1 MKKLFV
7 MLPFLMLTFIAFAQE
22 SKPMTIEVEG
32 NSELSVQPDQA
43 EIYVSLREMAM
54 TVAEATSRLNKKTKM
69 IEDNLKKTKLKGY
82 DFYVDNYNVNIN
94 RIYRNGTSKDSGYV
108 ATQQVRVKVR
118 NPKEDLSKITE
129 ALHTSADMGFS
140 LQFSVSDALKKK
152 VEQEL
157 LELALKDAQSK
168 AQVIAKTYSLG
179 ELKVF
184 SVRYGAKNEG
194 YNFTLRGA
202 AMNAMLMEQ
211 TDVYQQP
218 VFNPESVKLSD
229 KVQVVFAFM
238 K

>member
-1 MKKLFV
+1 MKKLIV
-7 MLPFLMLTFIAFAQE
+7 MLPFLVLTVIAFAQE

-140 LQFSVSDALKKK
+140 LQFSVSDALRKK

-168 AQVIAKTYSLG
+168 AQVISKTYGLG
-179 ELKVF
+179 ELKVS

-194 YNFTLRGA
+194 YNFVLRGA
-202 AMNAMLMEQ
+202 AMKGVLMEQ
-211 TDVYQQP
+211 TDVYEQP
-218 VFNPESVKLSD
+218 IFNPESIKLSD
-229 KVQVVFAFM
+229 KVLVIFAFM